1 MFIADALI
9 ANWDRHNGNWGFL
22 YNENTDAIKIAPVW
36 GCGSVLNPQNVNGK
50 GIRDFE
56 FISSGKYPECTKAL
70 ERMYPKINLDRINQI
85 IDNTGYITDEEKE
98 FYKTMIRM
106 RKERILDFSYEKLV
120 LPYTKT

>member
-1 MFIADALI
+1 
-9 ANWDRHNGNWGFL
+9 
-22 YNENTDAIKIAPVW
+22 
-36 GCGSVLNPQNVNGK
+36 
-50 GIRDFE
+50 
-56 FISSGKYPECTKAL
+56 
-70 ERMYPKINLDRINQI
+70 MYPKINLDRINQI